1 MTGTSRSITASS
13 PISAKTAPRIF
24 SAVTVAY
31 TSSSSLGWSLQR
43 CAYVS
48 TPRRTSRLSYCP
60 RSSNHPDLSGFRL
73 VGFGRGPSPALH
85 APLDGIYHRLAT
97 VAVLE
102 GRSRAIARL
111 YAVEK
116 VLDGMHKGVLVA
128 DDVPRRPPSCHV
140 RVLQLGDKE
149 RAETG
154 RLVVLEVH
162 LQLVH
167 PLQVED
173 QAPLRAVDL
182 ERLLRLAP
190 RGQGARLE
198 GPCGSVLE
206 ARQERRRVVHRHPI
220 HLRVRAVRPFA
231 WTLLD
236 KGLGDAYHLRYGAH
250 QEMRE
255 VHQVGAQIR
264 EGASS
269 PGLLAKAPGHRS
281 CGVEEPV
288 LEVDGPPVTDLSQPS
303 FVHEPLREL
312 HRRNTPVVVADHA
325 HRARTPGGLHHL
337 PGLGERV
344 GERLLAEDVLS
355 GFESGHGELVV
366 GVAGRRYVH
375 QLYVVAR

>member
-13 PISAKTAPRIF
+13 PTSAKTAPRIF

-48 TPRRTSRLSYCP
+48 IPRRMSRLSYCP

-85 APLDGIYHRLAT
+85 APLNGVYDRLAA

-102 GRSRAIARL
+102 GRPRALAHL
-111 YAVEK
+111 YPVEE
-116 VLDGMHKGVLVA
+116 VFDCVHEGVLVS
-128 DDVPRRPPSCHV
+128 DDVPRRPPPSHV
-140 RVLQLGDKE
+140 RVLRLGQQE

-154 RLVVLEVH
+154 RRRLLILEVH

-173 QAPLRAVDL
+173 EATLRAVDL

-236 KGLGDAYHLRYGAH
+236 KGLGDAYHLSYGAH

-255 VHQVGAQIR
+255 VYEMGPQVR

-269 PGLLAKAPGHRS
+269 PGL
-281 CGVEEPV
+281 
-288 LEVDGPPVTDLSQPS
+288 PP
-303 FVHEPLREL
+303 
-312 HRRNTPVVVADHA
+312 
-325 HRARTPGGLHHL
+325 
-337 PGLGERV
+337 
-344 GERLLAEDVLS
+344 
-355 GFESGHGELVV
+355 
-366 GVAGRRYVH
+366 
-375 QLYVVAR
+375 

>member
-31 TSSSSLGWSLQR
+31 TSSSSLGWFLQR

-102 GRSRAIARL
+102 GRPRAVARV

-154 RLVVLEVH
+154 RLVVLERH
-162 LQLVH
+162 
-167 PLQVED
+167 
-173 QAPLRAVDL
+173 
-182 ERLLRLAP
+182 LRLAP

-206 ARQERRRVVHRHPI
+206 ARQERRRVVHCHTI

-255 VHQVGAQIR
+255 VYEMGPQVR

-269 PGLLAKAPGHRS
+269 PGL
-281 CGVEEPV
+281 
-288 LEVDGPPVTDLSQPS
+288 PP
-303 FVHEPLREL
+303 
-312 HRRNTPVVVADHA
+312 
-325 HRARTPGGLHHL
+325 
-337 PGLGERV
+337 
-344 GERLLAEDVLS
+344 
-355 GFESGHGELVV
+355 
-366 GVAGRRYVH
+366 
-375 QLYVVAR
+375 